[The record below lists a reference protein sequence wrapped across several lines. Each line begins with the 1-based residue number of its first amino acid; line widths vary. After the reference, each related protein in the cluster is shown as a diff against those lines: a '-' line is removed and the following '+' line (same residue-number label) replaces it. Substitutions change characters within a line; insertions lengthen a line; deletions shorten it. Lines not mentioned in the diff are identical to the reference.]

1 MAERGDVDEFQ
12 LGDDSFHLGV
22 ATASHNPFLKAALEM
37 ARRLQNQSSIL
48 ARSGTVGER
57 VHKAVAEHEAIYQ
70 AIREGRPDG
79 AAAAA
84 VLHINNS
91 LDDYNQEI
99 RRRLF
104 A

>member
-1 MAERGDVDEFQ
+1 M
-12 LGDDSFHLGV
+12 

-57 VHKAVAEHEAIYQ
+57 IHKAVAEHEAIYQ

-84 VLHINNS
+84 VLHIDNS